1 MLSIIVPYKNA
12 SPWIRRCCESLHNI
26 VYDEFEFIMVND
38 NDNFVDEQII
48 RNYVEIETIDERFR
62 MLDNERW
69 PGVSGARNT
78 GIDRARG
85 DFITFLDADDELT
98 DNAGRSYLATLRAD
112 ANIHQLNHKRY
123 YEKTK
128 RLVTKYTNV
137 GGWYDI
143 NNRPN
148 RWEFTWNKIY
158 RREFLNDNGIRFAEN
173 LSYGEDELFNL
184 RCLAADNRIHHADV
198 SLTAVIHHFENKQ
211 SLSKVKTA
219 GDLLD
224 HIRSLEDFIILQDD
238 PTIRGAVCDIISE
251 HWKSKSFK
259 KLLGLQE

>member
-1 MLSIIVPYKNA
+1 MLSIITPYKNA
-12 SPWIRRCCESLHNI
+12 APWIRRCCESLHNI
-26 VYDEFEFIMVND
+26 DDDRFEFVLVDD
-38 NDNFVDEQII
+38 NHAMRSIDF
-48 RNYVEIETIDERFR
+48 EIVAEYSQKDERFLSLTNLR
-62 MLDNERW
+62 T

-78 GIDRARG
+78 GLDYASG
-85 DFITFLDADDELT
+85 DWITFLDADDELT

-128 RLVTKYTNV
+128 RLVTKYANV
-137 GGWYDI
+137 GGWYVI

-224 HIRSLEDFIILQDD
+224 HIRSLEDFIIDQDD